1 MQASLSCRSTPSCFL
16 VQPGQGMAGVAWRV
30 FGCVVIGW
38 SVILGMAA
46 LMLGAWPMLPFCGL
60 EVMAVVWAWWVC
72 WQRSCYR
79 ESLTVEGGSV
89 VAQRWCRRQ
98 APSETL
104 RLPKAWAHVRV
115 EWPPAKAGNGS
126 KTGNKSGE
134 PRVML
139 QAMGRRFELGCGL
152 GASQRL
158 MLARQVQGWLAEV
171 RHMGER
177 CEPSQSLAG

>member
-1 MQASLSCRSTPSCFL
+1 MPTSLSCRSTLSCFL

-38 SVILGMAA
+38 SVVLGMVA
-46 LMLGAWPMLPFCGL
+46 LSLGAWPMLPFCGL
-60 EVMAVVWAWWVC
+60 EITAVAWAWWVF

-79 ESLTVEGGSV
+79 ESLTVEEGAV
-89 VAQRWCRRQ
+89 IAQRWHRRQ

-104 RLPKAWAHVRV
+104 RLPRAWAHVRV
-115 EWPPAKAGNGS
+115 EWPSAKAGN
-126 KTGNKSGE
+126 KPVDPK
-134 PRVML
+134 VML
-139 QAMGRRFELGCGL
+139 QAMGRHFELGCGL

-158 MLARQVQGWLAEV
+158 ILARQVQGWLAEV
-171 RHMGER
+171 RHMDER